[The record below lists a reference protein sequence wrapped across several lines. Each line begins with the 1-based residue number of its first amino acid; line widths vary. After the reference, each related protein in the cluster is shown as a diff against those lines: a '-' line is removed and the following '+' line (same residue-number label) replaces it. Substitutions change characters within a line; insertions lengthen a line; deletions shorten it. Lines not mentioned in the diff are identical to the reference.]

1 MTKLWVVW
9 IAAMFVSLELAPAS
23 ADPCP
28 GSDDTCPTQQYAV
41 AGGATE
47 VTVKWVEAETLPAYF
62 VVSRSQS
69 GATFAAIGRQ
79 TTGNPND

>member
-1 MTKLWVVW
+1 
-9 IAAMFVSLELAPAS
+9 
-23 ADPCP
+23 
-28 GSDDTCPTQQYAV
+28 
-41 AGGATE
+41 